1 MSLEIRLNG
10 QAVDLTPELQV
21 SLELVNP
28 YLVYED
34 ILSSSS
40 TVPALP
46 ATNRNRIIMGFPDL
60 LQSDALGMRYNCEK
74 YYNGQLLQGGVAIL
88 TEAAETFAL
97 AVVQPLGELFGDL
110 QTKTLPE
117 LSFGTLAVPGVL
129 TPVLQSFG
137 RDVVAFPAI
146 LNSDFYSNNG
156 GAISYSGTVNNYTAG
171 AYTTPGPIVPMPF
184 LKEILLRIGELTGV
198 TLSGQFL
205 EDPDLSQL
213 LLYNTRALDGRT
225 TIELRQHLPEMT
237 IPVFF
242 LELRK
247 LFNLAMTVDTV
258 DRSIRLDFTDSFHKA
273 ATSIDWSKK
282 ALKTFKKRPEMA
294 RRFQLGS
301 VLDTN
306 DALTK
311 DKPDILAD
319 YLTPELAEETTISP
333 LTSQFST
340 LLTDPATGLAIT
352 KQVGI
357 TEQFS
362 QLANKFSPRL
372 LFWNGLVSG
381 KPTATASRGNYS
393 LYWKGPQG
401 LAATFWPMT
410 EQHRARR
417 FYVERSLDLTEVDL
431 ARLDFSQKVHI
442 NGMDYFAAKISI
454 SLPIKEP
461 ARALLVRA

>member
-10 QAVDLTPELQV
+10 QAVDLTPGLQV

-60 LQSDALGMRYNCEK
+60 LQSDALGMRYDCEK
-74 YYNGQLLQGGVAIL
+74 YYNGQLLQSGVAIL
-88 TEAAETFAL
+88 TESAETFAL
-97 AVVQPLGELFGDL
+97 TVVQPLGELFGDL

-117 LSFGTLAVPGVL
+117 IPFGTLALPVVL

-137 RDVVAFPAI
+137 RDVLAFPSI
-146 LNSDFYSNNG
+146 LNADFYGSNG
-156 GAISYSGTVNNYTAG
+156 GAISYSGMVNNYTAG
-171 AYTTPGPIVPMPF
+171 AYATAGPVVPMPF
-184 LKEILLRIGELTGV
+184 LKEILLRLAELTGV

-205 EDPDLSQL
+205 DDPDLSQL

-225 TIELRQHLPEMT
+225 TIDLRQHLPEMS

-247 LFNLAMTVDTV
+247 LFNLAMSVDTV

-294 RRFQLGS
+294 RRLQLGS
-301 VLDTN
+301 EQDSN

-311 DKPDILAD
+311 DKPDSLTD
-319 YLTPELAEETTISP
+319 YLTPEIDSETTISP
-333 LTSQFST
+333 LTSKFST

-352 KQVGI
+352 KQAGI

-362 QLANKFSPRL
+362 QLANKFGPRL
-372 LFWNGLVSG
+372 LFWNGVVNG
-381 KPTATASRGNYS
+381 QPTATASRGNYS

-410 EQHRARR
+410 EQNRTRR

-431 ARLDFSQKVHI
+431 ARLDFSKKVHI
-442 NGMDYFAAKISI
+442 NGMDYFIANVAI
-454 SLPIKEP
+454 SLPIKSP
-461 ARALLVRA
+461 ATVLLLKA